1 MIEQNASAATLCPQP
16 GTLRAPCAIL
26 LGIAM
31 LLLCSCGYRAGL
43 APTLGGGRVTRT
55 IGIEIFGNESQLPN
69 LERQLHAAMSDAA
82 RRHTSLELVSPA
94 RADLV
99 IRGAIEGFQRSE
111 GARTGDNR
119 LVETQENIIV
129 AAEIVDGAR
138 GVTVG
143 RTSTSVGF
151 GTAIDVP
158 GREPAARDNALRN
171 SADRILLTLLAGLE
185 YGVVRP
191 GDPGSGLLDK
201 PEEPRVNPDTN
212 EPR

>member
-1 MIEQNASAATLCPQP
+1 MPKTFPRATF
-16 GTLRAPCAIL
+16 
-26 LGIAM
+26 LGMLA
-31 LLLCSCGYRAGL
+31 LLLSACGYRAGL
-43 APTLGGGRVTRT
+43 APDLGGGRPTRT

-69 LERQLHAAMSDAA
+69 IERQLHAALSDAA

-99 IRGAIEGFQRSE
+99 IRGAIEGFQRSP

-119 LVETQENIIV
+119 LVETQENVFV

-138 GVTVG
+138 GITVG
-143 RTSTSVGF
+143 RTRTGVRF
-151 GTAIDVP
+151 GTAVDVP

-191 GDPGSGLLDK
+191 GDPLWADEEATQGDVPGAEATDSEAQD
-201 PEEPRVNPDTN
+201 PEAGT
-212 EPR
+212 